1 MDIRYNI
8 NRIHSVLNES
18 FVNVEISEKSSL
30 KFGKYFEISIKES
43 KEVKMIIPFKN
54 IDNVNNFE
62 FYYLSNQINEK
73 SINKQIC
80 FDNNIKIFE
89 KYVAWLYLTRQR
101 LRSINFCQTS

>member
-8 NRIHSVLNES
+8 NRIHYVLNES

-30 KFGKYFEISIKES
+30 TFGKYFEISIKES

-62 FYYLSNQINEK
+62 FYYLSNPINENSNLVTRNSDVD
-73 SINKQIC
+73 SISKIIEDILLNDR
-80 FDNNIKIFE
+80 FDKD
-89 KYVAWLYLTRQR
+89 YLK
-101 LRSINFCQTS
+101 N

>member
-62 FYYLSNQINEK
+62 FYYLSNPINENSNLVTRNSDAD
-73 SINKQIC
+73 SISKVIEDILLNNR
-80 FDNNIKIFE
+80 FDKD
-89 KYVAWLYLTRQR
+89 YLK
-101 LRSINFCQTS
+101 N

>member
-8 NRIHSVLNES
+8 NRIHYVLNES

-62 FYYLSNQINEK
+62 FYYLSNPINENSNLVTRNSDVD
-73 SINKQIC
+73 SISKIIEDILLNDR
-80 FDNNIKIFE
+80 FDKD
-89 KYVAWLYLTRQR
+89 YLK
-101 LRSINFCQTS
+101 N

>member
-54 IDNVNNFE
+54 IDNVSNFE
-62 FYYLSNQINEK
+62 FYYLSNPINENSNLVTRNSDAD
-73 SINKQIC
+73 SISKVIEDILLNNR
-80 FDNNIKIFE
+80 FDEN
-89 KYVAWLYLTRQR
+89 YLK
-101 LRSINFCQTS
+101 N

>member
-62 FYYLSNQINEK
+62 FYYLSNPINENSNLVTRNSDAD
-73 SINKQIC
+73 SISKIIEDILLNDR
-80 FDNNIKIFE
+80 FDKD
-89 KYVAWLYLTRQR
+89 YLK
-101 LRSINFCQTS
+101 N

>member
-18 FVNVEISEKSSL
+18 FANVEISEKSSL

-62 FYYLSNQINEK
+62 FYYLSNPINEK
-73 SINKQIC
+73 SNLVTRNSDADSISKVIEDILLNNR
-80 FDNNIKIFE
+80 FDEN
-89 KYVAWLYLTRQR
+89 YLK
-101 LRSINFCQTS
+101 N

>member
-62 FYYLSNQINEK
+62 FYYLSNPINENSNLVTRNSNAD
-73 SINKQIC
+73 SISKIIEDILLNDR
-80 FDNNIKIFE
+80 FDKD
-89 KYVAWLYLTRQR
+89 YLK
-101 LRSINFCQTS
+101 N

>member
-62 FYYLSNQINEK
+62 FYYLSNPINEK
-73 SINKQIC
+73 SNLVARNSDADSISKVIEDILLNNR
-80 FDNNIKIFE
+80 FDKD
-89 KYVAWLYLTRQR
+89 YLK
-101 LRSINFCQTS
+101 N

>member
-62 FYYLSNQINEK
+62 FYYLSNPINENSNLVTRNSDAD
-73 SINKQIC
+73 SISKVIGDILSNDR
-80 FDNNIKIFE
+80 FDKD
-89 KYVAWLYLTRQR
+89 YLK
-101 LRSINFCQTS
+101 N

>member
-43 KEVKMIIPFKN
+43 REVKMIIPFKN

-62 FYYLSNQINEK
+62 FYYLSNPINENSNLVTRNSDAD
-73 SINKQIC
+73 SISKIIKDILSNDR
-80 FDNNIKIFE
+80 FDKD
-89 KYVAWLYLTRQR
+89 YLK
-101 LRSINFCQTS
+101 N

>member
-62 FYYLSNQINEK
+62 FYYLSNPINENSNLVTRNSDAD
-73 SINKQIC
+73 SISKI
-80 FDNNIKIFE
+80 IKDILSN
-89 KYVAWLYLTRQR
+89 YILA
-101 LRSINFCQTS
+101 

>member
-62 FYYLSNQINEK
+62 FYYLSNPINENSNLVTRNSDAD
-73 SINKQIC
+73 SISKIIEDILSNDR
-80 FDNNIKIFE
+80 FDKD
-89 KYVAWLYLTRQR
+89 YLK
-101 LRSINFCQTS
+101 N

>member
-62 FYYLSNQINEK
+62 FYYLSNPINENSNLVTRNSDVD
-73 SINKQIC
+73 SISKIIEDILLNDR
-80 FDNNIKIFE
+80 FDKD
-89 KYVAWLYLTRQR
+89 YLK
-101 LRSINFCQTS
+101 N

>member
-8 NRIHSVLNES
+8 NRIHYVLNES

-62 FYYLSNQINEK
+62 FYYLSNPINENSNLVTRNSDAD
-73 SINKQIC
+73 SISKIIKDILSNDR
-80 FDNNIKIFE
+80 FDKD
-89 KYVAWLYLTRQR
+89 YLK
-101 LRSINFCQTS
+101 N

>member
-43 KEVKMIIPFKN
+43 REVKMIIPFKN

-62 FYYLSNQINEK
+62 FYYLSNPINENSNLVTRNSDAD
-73 SINKQIC
+73 SISKIIEDILLNDR
-80 FDNNIKIFE
+80 FDKD
-89 KYVAWLYLTRQR
+89 YLK
-101 LRSINFCQTS
+101 N

>member
-62 FYYLSNQINEK
+62 FYYLSNPINEK
-73 SINKQIC
+73 SNLVTRNSDADSISKVIEDILLNNR
-80 FDNNIKIFE
+80 FDEN
-89 KYVAWLYLTRQR
+89 YLK
-101 LRSINFCQTS
+101 N

>member
-62 FYYLSNQINEK
+62 FYYLSNPINENSNLVTRNSDAD
-73 SINKQIC
+73 SISKIIKDILSNDR
-80 FDNNIKIFE
+80 FDKD
-89 KYVAWLYLTRQR
+89 YLK
-101 LRSINFCQTS
+101 N

>member
-18 FVNVEISEKSSL
+18 FENVEISEKSSL

-62 FYYLSNQINEK
+62 FYYLSNPINENSNLVTRNSDAD
-73 SINKQIC
+73 SISKVIEDILLNNR
-80 FDNNIKIFE
+80 FDEN
-89 KYVAWLYLTRQR
+89 YLK
-101 LRSINFCQTS
+101 N

>member
-62 FYYLSNQINEK
+62 FYYLSNPINENSNLVTRNGDAD
-73 SINKQIC
+73 SISKVIEDILLNNR
-80 FDNNIKIFE
+80 FDKD
-89 KYVAWLYLTRQR
+89 YLK
-101 LRSINFCQTS
+101 N

>member
-62 FYYLSNQINEK
+62 FYYLSNPINENSNLVTRNSDVD
-73 SINKQIC
+73 SISKIIEDILSNDR
-80 FDNNIKIFE
+80 FDKD
-89 KYVAWLYLTRQR
+89 YLK
-101 LRSINFCQTS
+101 N

>member
-18 FVNVEISEKSSL
+18 YENVEISEKSSL

-43 KEVKMIIPFKN
+43 KVVRMIIPFKN

-62 FYYLSNQINEK
+62 FYYLSNPINENSNLVTRTSDVE
-73 SINKQIC
+73 SISRIVEDILANLR
-80 FDNNIKIFE
+80 FSAD
-89 KYVAWLYLTRQR
+89 YLK
-101 LRSINFCQTS
+101 N

>member
-18 FVNVEISEKSSL
+18 FENVEISEKSSL

-62 FYYLSNQINEK
+62 FYYLSNPINENSNLVTRNSNAD
-73 SINKQIC
+73 SISKIIEDILLNDR
-80 FDNNIKIFE
+80 FDKD
-89 KYVAWLYLTRQR
+89 YLK
-101 LRSINFCQTS
+101 N

>member
-18 FVNVEISEKSSL
+18 FANVEISEKSSL

-43 KEVKMIIPFKN
+43 KEIKMIIPFKN

-62 FYYLSNQINEK
+62 FYYLSNPINENSNLVTRNSDAD
-73 SINKQIC
+73 SISKVIEDILLNNR
-80 FDNNIKIFE
+80 FDEN
-89 KYVAWLYLTRQR
+89 YLK
-101 LRSINFCQTS
+101 N

>member
-8 NRIHSVLNES
+8 NRIHYVLNES

-43 KEVKMIIPFKN
+43 REVKMIIPFKN

-62 FYYLSNQINEK
+62 FYYLSNPINENSNLVTRNSDVD
-73 SINKQIC
+73 SISKIIEDILLNDR
-80 FDNNIKIFE
+80 FDKD
-89 KYVAWLYLTRQR
+89 YLK
-101 LRSINFCQTS
+101 N

>member
-8 NRIHSVLNES
+8 NRIHYVLNES

-62 FYYLSNQINEK
+62 FYYLSNPINENSNLVTRNSDAD
-73 SINKQIC
+73 SISKIIEDILLNDR
-80 FDNNIKIFE
+80 FDKD
-89 KYVAWLYLTRQR
+89 YLK
-101 LRSINFCQTS
+101 N

>member
-43 KEVKMIIPFKN
+43 NEVKMIIPFKN

-62 FYYLSNQINEK
+62 FYYLSNPINENSNLVTRNSDAD
-73 SINKQIC
+73 SISKIIEDILSNDR
-80 FDNNIKIFE
+80 FDKD
-89 KYVAWLYLTRQR
+89 YLK
-101 LRSINFCQTS
+101 N

>member
-8 NRIHSVLNES
+8 NRINSVLNES

-62 FYYLSNQINEK
+62 FYYLSNPINENSNLVTRNSDAD
-73 SINKQIC
+73 SISKVIEDILLNNR
-80 FDNNIKIFE
+80 FDKD
-89 KYVAWLYLTRQR
+89 YLK
-101 LRSINFCQTS
+101 N

>member
-62 FYYLSNQINEK
+62 FYYLSNPINENSNLVTRNSDAD
-73 SINKQIC
+73 SISKIIEDILLNNR
-80 FDNNIKIFE
+80 FDEN
-89 KYVAWLYLTRQR
+89 YLK
-101 LRSINFCQTS
+101 N